1 MMKNVASFIK
11 LRALLTA
18 FAVISLCTSASFTQ
32 TASAFQFDTTQVRAL
47 QWRNIGPFRGGRVD
61 AVTGVTSQPLV
72 YYFGATGGGV
82 WKTEDAGL
90 TWKNISDGF
99 FKTGSVGAI
108 AVAESDPNVIYVGMG
123 EAAIRG
129 VATSHGDGVYKSTD
143 AGKTWKPLGLEKT
156 RQISTVRVHP
166 KNSELVYVA
175 AQGNIW
181 GPNPERGIY
190 RSKDGGKTWEL
201 VLHVDAKTGASDL
214 SLDVANARVLY
225 AAFWEHQR
233 TPWQMRSGG
242 PGSAIY
248 KTTDGGD
255 TWTKLTEGLPSN
267 MGKIGVSVSPKNP
280 ERVWAIIEADK
291 GGLYRSDNAGKNWE
305 LINSKRVL
313 RARAWYYT
321 EIFADPEDEE
331 TVWVLNAPAL
341 KSIDAGRN
349 FKNVP
354 TPHGDNHDLWINP
367 TNPQIMIN
375 GNDGGANV
383 SMNGGKS
390 WSTQA
395 NQPTA
400 QFYRVIADN
409 RFPYYIYGGQ
419 QDNSSVAIPSRTTEG
434 GIDREHWYQVGG
446 CESAYVAF
454 DPDNPQLIYAGC
466 YQGIITEYDAA
477 TKKERNVM
485 AAPYLGL
492 GSDAKAHKYRF
503 NWNAPIV
510 ASPHD
515 PNVLYHAGN
524 HLLKST
530 DRGQTWMEI
539 SPDLTRNEI
548 DKQGKGGAP
557 ITNEAAGAEV
567 YNTIFYVIESKHE
580 AGAIWAGTD
589 DGLVHL
595 TRNGGAAWAN
605 VTPKGLP
612 EAQVNAIEISP
623 HDPATAY
630 LAVTRY
636 KFGDFTPH
644 VYKTTD
650 YGKTWTRLVN
660 GIGAEA
666 FVRVVREDPKR
677 KDLLY
682 AGTETGLYVSFNG
695 GALWQPFQLNL
706 PVAPI
711 TDLTIHDNDLIA
723 ATEGRSFWILDDLTP
738 LHQLNAEV
746 AKAEFHLYKP
756 RTAYRME
763 GGSRDVPGV
772 GKNPANGALIF
783 YSFAQAPDTSKLAV
797 KLEILDAM
805 DKVLRTITTKKQE
818 SGGAEGEGPAGPPP
832 PVLAV
837 KAGMNRLVWDLR
849 GENFTRVPE
858 LFVFGSLQSYKE
870 APGTYKAR
878 LTVGEKSVVQTF
890 EVAQDPR
897 LKITPEAFHEQQ
909 KLLATIKT
917 SVNEIHEGVNRL
929 REVRK
934 QVKDWMSRT
943 KGMANAKAIADSGKA
958 LVDKITAWE
967 EQVVQPKQETFQDV
981 INFPNQ
987 LNAQLA
993 YLMSEIDASDPPLT
1007 KGMAT
1012 RFAELQSEWQRHR
1025 NQMKQLLERDVPA
1038 FNALIQQNAVPAVVV
1053 PEKAKAMSE
1062 ATSSK

>member
-1 MMKNVASFIK
+1 MKNVLRFIK

-18 FAVISLCTSASFTQ
+18 FTLLSLCTNASFAQ
-32 TASAFQFDTTQVRAL
+32 ATAAFQFDTSLVRAM

-61 AVTGVTSQPLV
+61 AVAGVANQTLV
-72 YYFGATGGGV
+72 YYFGSTGGGV
-82 WKTEDAGL
+82 RKTEDAGL
-90 TWKNISDGF
+90 TWKNISDGY

-123 EAAIRG
+123 EPAIRG

-143 AGKTWKPLGLEKT
+143 AGKTWKHLGLEKT
-156 RQISTVRVHP
+156 RQISTVRIHP
-166 KNSELVYVA
+166 QNSELIYIA
-175 AQGNIW
+175 AQGSIW
-181 GPNPERGIY
+181 NPNPERGIY

-214 SLDVANARVLY
+214 SMDAVNPRVLY

-255 TWTKLTEGLPSN
+255 TWNKLTEGLPQN
-267 MGKIGVSVSPKNP
+267 MGKIGVAVSPKNP
-280 ERVWAIIEADK
+280 ERVWAIIEAEK
-291 GGLYRSDNAGKNWE
+291 GGLYRSDNAGKSWS
-305 LINSKRVL
+305 LINAKRVL
-313 RARAWYYT
+313 RARAWYYN
-321 EIFADPEDEE
+321 EVFADPQDEE

-341 KSIDAGRN
+341 KSIDGGRN
-349 FKNVP
+349 FKNVA

-409 RFPYYIYGGQ
+409 RFPYFVYGGQ
-419 QDNSSVAIPSRTTEG
+419 QDNTSVAIPSRTTEG

-492 GSDAKAHKYRF
+492 GSDANDHKYRF

-515 PNVLYHAGN
+515 ANVIYHAGN
-524 HLLKST
+524 FLLKSS
-530 DRGQTWMEI
+530 DRGQTWQEI

-580 AGAIWAGTD
+580 KGTIWAGTD

-595 TRNGGAAWAN
+595 TRNAGASWAN

-612 EAQVNAIEISP
+612 EAQINAIEISP

-644 VYKTTD
+644 IYKTTD
-650 YGKTWTRLVN
+650 YGKTWTRLVS

-677 KDLLY
+677 RDLLY
-682 AGTETGLYVSFNG
+682 AGTELGLYVSFNG
-695 GALWQPFQLNL
+695 GAAWQAFQLNL
-706 PVAPI
+706 PIVPI

-723 ATEGRSFWILDDLTP
+723 ATEGRAFWILDDLTP
-738 LHQLNAEV
+738 LHQLNAEI

-756 RTAYRME
+756 RTTYRME
-763 GGSRDVPGV
+763 GASREVPGL
-772 GKNPANGALIF
+772 GKNPANGAVIF
-783 YSFAQAPDTSKLAV
+783 YSFTKAPDTSKTAV
-797 KLEILDAM
+797 KLEILDVNE
-805 DKVLRTITTKKQE
+805 KVLRTITPKRQQS
-818 SGGAEGEGPAGPPP
+818 SGGDSESPSGPPAP
-832 PVLAV
+832 ILGV
-837 KAGMNRLVWDLR
+837 KPGMNRFVWDLR
-849 GENFTRVPE
+849 GENITRVPE
-858 LFVFGSLQSYKE
+858 LFVYGSLQSYKE

-890 EVAQDPR
+890 EVVNDPR
-897 LKITPEAFHEQQ
+897 LKIAPEAFHEQQ
-909 KLLATIKT
+909 NLLAGLKA

-934 QVKDWMSRT
+934 QVKDWISRT
-943 KGMANAKAIADSGKA
+943 KSVANAKAIADSGKA
-958 LVDKITAWE
+958 LVEKIDAWE

-981 INFPNQ
+981 INFPNK
-987 LNAQLA
+987 LNAQFI
-993 YLMSEIDASDPPLT
+993 YLMNEIDASDPPLT
-1007 KGMAT
+1007 KGMTT
-1012 RFAELQSEWQRHR
+1012 RAAEISSAWEASRK
-1025 NQMKQLLERDVPA
+1025 QMQQLLERAVPA
-1038 FNALIQQNAVPAVVV
+1038 FNALLQQNTVPAVVV
-1053 PEKAKAMSE
+1053 PAPV
-1062 ATSSK
+1062 ATASK

>member
-1 MMKNVASFIK
+1 MKNVASFIK
-11 LRALLTA
+11 LRVVSMAFALLL
-18 FAVISLCTSASFTQ
+18 LCTSAGFAQ
-32 TASAFQFDTTQVRAL
+32 TTAAFQFDTTLVRAM

-61 AVTGVTSQPLV
+61 AVTGVTSSPLV

-82 WKTEDAGL
+82 WKTEDAGI

-143 AGKTWKPLGLEKT
+143 AGKTWKHLGLEKT
-156 RQISTVRVHP
+156 RQISTVRIHP
-166 KNSELVYVA
+166 QNAELVYIA
-175 AQGNIW
+175 AQGSIW
-181 GPNPERGIY
+181 NANNERGIY

-201 VLHVDAKTGASDL
+201 VLQVDAKTGACDL
-214 SLDVANARVLY
+214 SMDVVNARVLY
-225 AAFWEHQR
+225 AAFWEHHR

-242 PGSAIY
+242 TGSAIY

-255 TWTKLTEGLPSN
+255 TWTKLTEGLPLN
-267 MGKIGVSVSPKNP
+267 MGKIGVAVSPKNP

-291 GGLYRSDNAGKNWE
+291 GGLYRSDNAGKSWS
-305 LINSKRVL
+305 LINAKRVL

-321 EIFADPEDEE
+321 EIFADPQDEE

-341 KSIDAGRN
+341 KSIDGGRN
-349 FKNVP
+349 FKNVS

-367 TNPQIMIN
+367 SNPQIMIN

-383 SMNGGKS
+383 SMNGGKT
-390 WSTQA
+390 WSTQG

-409 RFPYYIYGGQ
+409 RFPYYVYGGQ

-454 DPDNPQLIYAGC
+454 DPDNPVLIYAGC
-466 YQGIITEYDAA
+466 YQGIISEYDAA

-492 GSDAKAHKYRF
+492 GADAKDNKYRF

-515 PNVLYHAGN
+515 ANVLYHAGN
-524 HLLKST
+524 YLLKSS
-530 DRGQTWMEI
+530 DRGQTWQEI
-539 SPDLTRNEI
+539 SPDLTRNEV

-557 ITNEAAGAEV
+557 ITNEAAGAET
-567 YNTIFYVIESKHE
+567 YNTIFYVIESKHA
-580 AGAIWAGTD
+580 AGTIWAGTD

-595 TRNGGAAWAN
+595 TRNSGATWTN

-612 EAQVNAIEISP
+612 EAQINAIEISP
-623 HDPATAY
+623 HDAATAY

-644 VYKTTD
+644 IYKTTD
-650 YGKTWTRLVN
+650 YGKTWTRLVS

-682 AGTETGLYVSFNG
+682 AGTELGLYVSFNG
-695 GALWQPFQLNL
+695 GAAWQPFQLNL
-706 PVAPI
+706 PIVPI

-723 ATEGRSFWILDDLTP
+723 ATQGRAFWILDDLTP

-756 RTAYRME
+756 RASYRIE
-763 GGSRDVPGV
+763 GASREAPGI
-772 GKNPANGALIF
+772 GKNPANGVLIH
-783 YSFAQAPDTSKLAV
+783 YAFAQAPDTSKLAV
-797 KLEILDAM
+797 KLEILDAN

-818 SGGAEGEGPAGPPP
+818 SGGEGEGPSGPPA

-837 KAGMNRLVWDLR
+837 KAGMNRIVWDMR
-849 GENFTRVPE
+849 GENITRVPE
-858 LFVFGSLQSYKE
+858 LFVYGSLQSYKE
-870 APGTYKAR
+870 APGSYKAR
-878 LTVGEKSVVQTF
+878 LSVGEKSVVQTF
-890 EVAQDPR
+890 EIVQDR
-897 LKITPEAFHEQQ
+897 RIKIAPEVFEQQQ
-909 KLLATIKT
+909 KLLAGLKA
-917 SVNEIHEGVNRL
+917 SANEIHEGVNRL

-934 QVKDWMSRT
+934 QVKDWMART
-943 KGMANAKAIADSGKA
+943 KGLANAKTIADSGKA

-981 INFPNQ
+981 INFPNK
-987 LNAQLA
+987 LNAQFI
-993 YLMSEIDASDPPLT
+993 YLMGEIDASDPPLT

-1012 RFAELQSEWQRHR
+1012 RFAELQSEWERQRSR
-1025 NQMKQLLERDVPA
+1025 MKQLLEQQVPA
-1038 FNALIQQNAVPAVVV
+1038 FNAMIQQNAVPAVVV
-1053 PEKAKAMSE
+1053 P
-1062 ATSSK
+1062 ATASK